1 MRVQSLDP
9 AMLITRRHFAPILIA
24 LSITLS
30 VSTAVVAATGVKLTP
45 QGTAAA
51 LLLGGL
57 ILPATCL
64 IEASKASLHDN

>member
-1 MRVQSLDP
+1 M
-9 AMLITRRHFAPILIA
+9 ITRHHFAQILLA
-24 LSITLS
+24 CSVALS
-30 VSTAVVAATGVKLTP
+30 VSTTVVAATGAKLTP

-64 IEASKASLHDN
+64 IQAGGASLHDN

>member
-1 MRVQSLDP
+1 
-9 AMLITRRHFAPILIA
+9 MLITRRHFAQILLA
-24 LSITLS
+24 LSVALS
-30 VSTAVVAATGVKLTP
+30 VSTAVVATTGPKLTP

-64 IEASKASLHDN
+64 IQAGGASLHDH